1 MVRKLTPLTVPGD
14 ISEIPRITHYVARA
28 AAKAGLTARE
38 SYYLCL
44 AVDEI
49 ATNVVTHGYKQCD
62 TPGPITIRAMFAED
76 HLQIHLEDTGA
87 PFDPRT
93 APKPDIHQAPQ
104 ERQPGGLGIYLALRS
119 VDQFSYAHTDNLNRS
134 TFTIRKA

>member
-1 MVRKLTPLTVPGD
+1 MVRKLTPLTVPGN
-14 ISEIPRITHYVARA
+14 IAEIPRITDYVARA
-28 AAKAGLTARE
+28 AAQAGLTTRE

-49 ATNVVTHGYKQCD
+49 ATNVVTHGYQRSD
-62 TPGPITIRAMFAED
+62 TSGPLTIRATFSED
-76 HLQIHLEDTGA
+76 HLRIHLEDTGA

-93 APKPDIHQAPQ
+93 APEPDIHQPPQ
-104 ERQPGGLGIYLALRS
+104 DRQPGGLGIYLALRS
-119 VDQFSYAHTDNLNRS
+119 VDQFSYARVDELNRS